1 MQLFWYGVILLG
13 AVVGAFGVFGSSIYK
28 DRSAQRD
35 KAAQQKT
42 INDLTAQVAKFE
54 AALNKNTEVILASQ
68 LVKPDDKWSVELKN
82 IPTSVADYA
91 LLLFRSDRGRIT
103 GKVRLAGSNTE
114 TLFSTAA
121 NDKLP
126 IAVPNVWETN
136 SYRSPAVLEYAITST
151 TDPSAH
157 LSILTAGWID
167 FRGQQPHL
175 KGLGLSPRPPWT
187 MICRAVSKA
196 I

>member
-1 MQLFWYGVILLG
+1 MAGETDMQLFFYALILFGAIVG
-13 AVVGAFGVFGSSIYK
+13 AVGGFGSSIYK

-54 AALNKNTEVILASQ
+54 AVLNKNTEVILASQ
-68 LVKPDDKWSVELKN
+68 QAKPDDKWQSVELKN
-82 IPTSVADYA
+82 IPASVADYA

-103 GKVRLAGSNTE
+103 GKVRLAGSKTQ

-121 NDKLP
+121 NDRLP
-126 IAVPNVWETN
+126 IAVPNVWESN
-136 SYRSPAVLEYAITST
+136 SYRSPAVLEYAITGT

-175 KGLGLSPRPPWT
+175 
-187 MICRAVSKA
+187 
-196 I
+196 